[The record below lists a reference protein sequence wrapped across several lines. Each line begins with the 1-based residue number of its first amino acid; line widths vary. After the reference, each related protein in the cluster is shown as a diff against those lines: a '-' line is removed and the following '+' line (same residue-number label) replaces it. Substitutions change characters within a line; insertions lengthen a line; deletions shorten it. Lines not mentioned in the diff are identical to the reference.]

1 MKPQQ
6 TMQRATY
13 LTIGLGVFFLITLIA
28 SWLVVAVYINRDDRT
43 IVRRLASWF
52 PIGQVG
58 GQTVRYG
65 QFLKARDAIKNFLN
79 SKAVKDAGGGGQQM
93 TAQIEQSAYE
103 RLLREAAS
111 RDLAAEKKISVSD
124 QEVKAT
130 YDKFVEQASST
141 VPDVKQ
147 YIQDTFHW
155 SVEEYQQMVVRPQ
168 TMDDKLALTFATG
181 TDGYNQ
187 LNDYFATRLEKPDVK
202 RYLKFE

>member
-65 QFLKARDAIKNFLN
+65 QFLKARDAIRNFLN
-79 SKAVKDAGGGGQQM
+79 SKAVKDAGGGGQQV

-187 LNDYFATRLEKPDVK
+187 LNNYLATRLEKPDVK

>member
-1 MKPQQ
+1 
-6 TMQRATY
+6 MQRATY

-65 QFLKARDAIKNFLN
+65 QFLKARDAIRNFLN
-79 SKAVKDAGGGGQQM
+79 SKAVKDAGGGGQQV

-187 LNDYFATRLEKPDVK
+187 LNNYLATRLEKPDVK

>member
-1 MKPQQ
+1 
-6 TMQRATY
+6 
-13 LTIGLGVFFLITLIA
+13 
-28 SWLVVAVYINRDDRT
+28 
-43 IVRRLASWF
+43 
-52 PIGQVG
+52 
-58 GQTVRYG
+58 
-65 QFLKARDAIKNFLN
+65 
-79 SKAVKDAGGGGQQM
+79 VKDAGGGGQQV

-187 LNDYFATRLEKPDVK
+187 LNNYLATRLEKPDVK